1 MPGLRNGSFL
11 PIKKTGNY
19 TDSVGTD
26 FHIPVRQKL
35 ARESPAA
42 PCDTVRNGDSA
53 VPDQGG
59 INMSSISNVEESVGR
74 SYMAESE
81 RKASDARKAAEAG
94 RAEDTRKAGNFGKTI
109 GQPKLSDKAAKY
121 YEELKKKFS
130 NMDFILVSADQKE
143 NAKAQAG
150 NYANPVK
157 TVVLI
162 DEEKLEKMAEDE
174 TFRAQ
179 YEGIIRSASVQM
191 NQLKK
196 NVGSNSCVKGFGMQ
210 VDDNGKVSFF
220 AVVDK
225 SLAAQKDRIARKAE
239 EKKANAKK
247 EAKKSEKEKRA
258 EALEER
264 QKAGRAEKD
273 YVTVTASSIDEL
285 QKKVDNVLY
294 SAWSDNTRTDEEKM
308 WGRNIDFRL

>member
-1 MPGLRNGSFL
+1 MSSLAGVEENVARSYGTEMEKAAGAENTADTR
-11 PIKKTGNY
+11 KTGNY
-19 TDSVGTD
+19 
-26 FHIPVRQKL
+26 
-35 ARESPAA
+35 
-42 PCDTVRNGDSA
+42 
-53 VPDQGG
+53 
-59 INMSSISNVEESVGR
+59 GR
-74 SYMAESE
+74 
-81 RKASDARKAAEAG
+81 
-94 RAEDTRKAGNFGKTI
+94 TI

-143 NAKAQAG
+143 TAKSQAG

-174 TFRAQ
+174 SFRAQ
-179 YEGIIRSASVQM
+179 YEGIIRSASTQL

-196 NVGSNSCVKGFGMQ
+196 SVGSNSSVKGFGMQ
-210 VDDNGKVSFF
+210 VNDNGTASFF

-225 SLAAQKDRIARKAE
+225 SLAAQKERIAKKSA
-239 EKKANAKK
+239 EKKETAKK
-247 EAKKSEKEKRA
+247 EAKKAEKEKQA

-264 QKAGRAEKD
+264 RKTDKTDD

-285 QKKVDNVLY
+285 KRKVDDVIY
-294 SAWSDNTRTDEEKM
+294 SAWSDYARTDEEKL
-308 WGRNIDFRL
+308 WGQNIDFRL

>member
-1 MPGLRNGSFL
+1 MSSLAGVEENIARSYGAEME
-11 PIKKTGNY
+11 KATDTQKTADTRKTGNY
-19 TDSVGTD
+19 
-26 FHIPVRQKL
+26 
-35 ARESPAA
+35 
-42 PCDTVRNGDSA
+42 
-53 VPDQGG
+53 
-59 INMSSISNVEESVGR
+59 GR
-74 SYMAESE
+74 
-81 RKASDARKAAEAG
+81 
-94 RAEDTRKAGNFGKTI
+94 TI

-143 NAKAQAG
+143 TAKAQAG

-179 YEGIIRSASVQM
+179 YEGIIRSASTQL

-196 NVGSNSCVKGFGMQ
+196 SVGSNSSVKGFGMQ
-210 VDDNGKVSFF
+210 VNDNGTASFF

-225 SLAAQKDRIARKAE
+225 SLAAQRERIAKKSS
-239 EKKANAKK
+239 EKKETAKK
-247 EAKKSEKEKRA
+247 EAKKAEKEEQA

-264 QKAGRAEKD
+264 RKTDKADD

-285 QKKVDNVLY
+285 KKKIDNVIY
-294 SAWSDNTRTDEEKM
+294 SAWSDYARTDEEKM
-308 WGRNIDFRL
+308 WGQNIDFRL

>member
-1 MPGLRNGSFL
+1 MSNVSSVNESAATSYT
-11 PIKKTGNY
+11 TGAEQ
-19 TDSVGTD
+19 TDST
-26 FHIPVRQKL
+26 
-35 ARESPAA
+35 
-42 PCDTVRNGDSA
+42 
-53 VPDQGG
+53 
-59 INMSSISNVEESVGR
+59 
-74 SYMAESE
+74 
-81 RKASDARKAAEAG
+81 
-94 RAEDTRKAGNFGKTI
+94 TRKAGNYGRTI

-143 NAKAQAG
+143 TAKAQAG

-174 TFRAQ
+174 TFRAK
-179 YEGIIRSASVQM
+179 YEGIIRSASTQL

-196 NVGSNSCVKGFGMQ
+196 SVGSNSGVKGFGMQ
-210 VDDNGKVSFF
+210 VNDNGTASFF

-225 SLAAQKDRIARKAE
+225 SLAAQKDRIAKKSA
-239 EKKANAKK
+239 EKKENAKK
-247 EAKKSEKEKRA
+247 EAKKAEKEKQA

-264 QKAGRAEKD
+264 RNQDKAKGD

-285 QKKVDNVLY
+285 KKKVDNVLY
-294 SAWSDNTRTDEEKM
+294 TAWSDQVRTDEEKQ
-308 WGRNIDFRL
+308 WGQNIDFRL